1 MKRIL
6 YLILVLM
13 MSVSMAGLLAA
24 CGDQEDETSESTAE
38 STEAT
43 TEAATTE
50 TSGGIVLVK
59 TQTDNYYGTWTAES
73 GKAEYLY
80 GTLEFTIND
89 DNTWE
94 GDVNYEKLH
103 GTWEETDL
111 GIHLDDVV
119 LDWKA
124 ELNYTEKGKFVL
136 TEDDLGVG
144 SRIVLT
150 KKEK

>member
-1 MKRIL
+1 MKRII
-6 YLILVLM
+6 YLILVLAM
-13 MSVSMAGLLAA
+13 GISMTGMLAA
-24 CGDQEDETSESTAE
+24 CGDQGEDTSE

-43 TEAATTE
+43 EATEAATTE
-50 TSGGIVLVK
+50 TSGEIVLVK
-59 TQTDNYYGTWTAES
+59 TPTENYYGTWTAES

-80 GTLEFTIND
+80 GTLEFTINED
-89 DNTWE
+89 KTWE
-94 GDVNYEKLH
+94 GEVNYEKLH

-111 GIHLDDVV
+111 GVHLDDVV
-119 LDWKA
+119 LDWQA

-150 KKEK
+150 KK